1 MHDNNYIIKNGKN
14 NEEKIINLKEIITLL
29 SQKLQMNLEYIDIE
43 SIIIEK
49 DKESIKYF
57 LILFINILYINKK
70 HKQNIINKH
79 FNNDIELLNRS
90 CITERDEKD
99 NNKNS
104 IIKMNIS
111 LDAKLL
117 ADKNNKQFNTDN
129 NINSKFNKFLK
140 NIQKNINNNIKQI
153 NKNYDEKRTNL
164 KIFYIPPIKQQNLDQ
179 KLNNK
184 IKLYSSADKKDK
196 KYFHIYLT
204 QKELIYEVVK
214 IIKNSISSE
223 EFYDFLTSNNFAP
236 KMMNMIEK
244 IYELHFIRHKNIFIS
259 KHYLKDNEI
268 DINSIILREL
278 NLYKKYHK
286 MKNNKKSNDNK
297 IIKSNRNVE
306 ELSKLFKNIPWI
318 RKFHEFNCIRTK
330 HEIKETKINY
340 EFKRKNNF
348 KYINDFQKLFLKLI
362 NKEKNRNL
370 EEKELEK
377 LIYNIKYY
385 QALEQKV
392 DIKNNL
398 KNHNKELKLLKKYNL
413 LI

>member
-1 MHDNNYIIKNGKN
+1 MNDKNYIIKNGKN
-14 NEEKIINLKEIITLL
+14 NEEKIINLKEIILLL
-29 SQKLQMNLEYIDIE
+29 SIKLEMNLEYIDIE

-90 CITERDEKD
+90 CITERDEKV

-111 LDAKLL
+111 FDAKLL

-153 NKNYDEKRTNL
+153 NKKYEEKRTNL

-184 IKLYSSADKKDK
+184 IKLYNSADKKDK

-286 MKNNKKSNDNK
+286 RKNKKKSNDNK

-330 HEIKETKINY
+330 HETKETKINY
-340 EFKRKNNF
+340 EFKSYYKSEYN
-348 KYINDFQKLFLKLI
+348 
-362 NKEKNRNL
+362 
-370 EEKELEK
+370 ELS
-377 LIYNIKYY
+377 IF
-385 QALEQKV
+385 
-392 DIKNNL
+392 
-398 KNHNKELKLLKKYNL
+398 
-413 LI
+413 